1 MGHATGDA
9 VVVAEGLRKRFGN
22 TQALAGLDLTIP
34 AGTVYGLLG
43 PNGAGKSTAIRI
55 FATLTRPDAG
65 RALVAG
71 HDVVREAVKVR
82 HRIGLAGQYAA
93 LDEGLTGRENLQIFG
108 RLFHLTGRTAK
119 RRADDLLHRFDLG
132 HAADRLV
139 RTYSGGMRRRLDL
152 ISSLIVSPAVLFL
165 DEPTTG
171 LDPRSR
177 NEIWRT
183 IRELVVD
190 GMTVLLTTQYLDE
203 ADQLAQHIAV
213 IDNGRVVTSGSPDAL
228 KAELGGRIDVV
239 VRTPAE
245 LDSTAPIL
253 ARLAGAEPD
262 IDSDRRLLSVPIGAD
277 TLTLPAVVRLL
288 DQAGVDPEDVA
299 VRRPTLDEV
308 FLRLTAKAEP
318 AASTAPQRTATTRK
332 ETVG

>member
-1 MGHATGDA
+1 MARATGDA
-9 VVVAEGLRKRFGN
+9 VVVAEGLHKRFGS
-22 TQALAGLDLTIP
+22 TQALAGLDLAVP

-43 PNGAGKSTAIRI
+43 PNGAGKSTAVRI

-65 RALVAG
+65 RAFVAG
-71 HDVVREAVKVR
+71 HDVVREAVRVR

-108 RLFHLTGRTAK
+108 RLFHLTRATAK
-119 RRADDLLHRFDLG
+119 RRADDLLTRFDLA

-177 NEIWRT
+177 NEIWQT
-183 IRELVVD
+183 IRELVAD

-213 IDNGRVVTSGSPDAL
+213 VDHGRVVTSGSPDAL
-228 KAELGGRIDVV
+228 KAQLGGRIDVV
-239 VRTPAE
+239 VRTPDE
-245 LDSTAPIL
+245 LESTGAVL
-253 ARLAGAEPD
+253 ARLAGATPD
-262 IDSDRRLLSVPIGAD
+262 VDPDRRLLSVPIGAD

-288 DQAGVDPEDVA
+288 DQAGVDPQDVA

-308 FLRLTAKAEP
+308 FLRLTGNP
-318 AASTAPQRTATTRK
+318 PDASRDGDGATLK